1 MPTTRDVQALQ
12 LAAGAADYE
21 AMYGNRTPVDRLT
34 HEPDPKSSAA
44 QLAARVREDEQAAA
58 EERDELLYR
67 LQNKRQRREAERA
80 KTAGLTTAEIL
91 AARRLGTG

>member
-1 MPTTRDVQALQ
+1 MTIEDNILRQR
-12 LAAGAADYE
+12 LAGSAWTFDPDQP
-21 AMYGNRTPVDRLT
+21 PVPLDGPAPLNS
-34 HEPDPKSSAA
+34 KSSAA

-58 EERDELLYR
+58 TERDQVLDQ
-67 LQNKRQRREAERA
+67 LQAERKRRKAERA

>member
-1 MPTTRDVQALQ
+1 MPTTRDVQAQ
-12 LAAGAADYE
+12 QRAEAGWAFDPDQVQVE
-21 AMYGNRTPVDRLT
+21 TPTGV
-34 HEPDPKSSAA
+34 DPKSSAA

-58 EERDELLYR
+58 TERDQVVDQ
-67 LQNKRQRREAERA
+67 LQAERKRRKAERA